1 MEGRVLLECGECDV
15 RREIVG
21 EIPEEYTRCFE
32 EAVRAEGWVP
42 RPGASDGALI
52 CGACLVKEYAGH
64 ETVDDEEKVQGRKNP
79 MEP

>member
-1 MEGRVLLECGECDV
+1 MEGRVLLECGECNV

-21 EIPEEYTRCFE
+21 EIPGEYTRSFA

-42 RPGASDGALI
+42 RPGAAPALI

-64 ETVDDEEKVQGRKNP
+64 ETLDDEEKVQGRKNP

>member
-15 RREIVG
+15 RTEIAG
-21 EIPEEYTRCFE
+21 EIPEEYTRSFA
-32 EAVRAEGWVP
+32 EAVAREGWVP
-42 RPGASDGALI
+42 RPGNGKLV
-52 CGACLVKEYAGH
+52 CGKCLLKYVGH